1 LPSRLNVSLYS
12 SLIRPLLFRLDPET
26 AHNVAI
32 AVLSWGWPASL
43 VAADTS
49 AADGVELWN
58 LKFRNRLGIAAGLD
72 KNAVAID
79 AWFRLG
85 FGFCE
90 LGTIT
95 AHAQPGNPKPR
106 ITRLIEAEALINR
119 MGFPNDGAQKI
130 ADRLDGDARRRA
142 RKDFPVGIN
151 IGKSK
156 ITPIENAAE
165 DYLGSFKALHDDG
178 DYFVVNV
185 SSPNT
190 PGLRDLQDP
199 VRLAEILHVL
209 RHYNVAHGTKPVLV
223 KLAPDIQTH
232 DLGELV
238 GALVD
243 AGVDGIVAT
252 NTTLDHGKYAGRAE
266 GGLSGRPLRNRADEM
281 IRFISDETSGRL
293 PIIGVGGVLTRDDYQ
308 RKLDAGA
315 TLVQVYTGLVY
326 RGPELIAEILG

>member
-1 LPSRLNVSLYS
+1 MTLYS

-32 AVLSWGWPASL
+32 EILSWGWPAAF
-43 VAADTS
+43 VAVDTS
-49 AADGVELWN
+49 AAEPVELWN

-79 AWFRLG
+79 AWYRLG

-106 ITRLIEAEALINR
+106 ITRLVEAEALINR
-119 MGFPNDGAQKI
+119 MGFPNDGASAI
-130 ADRLDGDARRRA
+130 ADRLDGDAGRRA
-142 RKDFPVGIN
+142 RKSFPVGIN

-156 ITPIENAAE
+156 ITPIESATE
-165 DYLGSFKALHDDG
+165 DYLNAFKALHDDG

-199 VRLAEILHVL
+199 VRLTEILHAL
-209 RHYNVAHGTKPVLV
+209 HHYNVTRGTKPVLV
-223 KLAPDIQTH
+223 KLAPDIDTR
-232 DLGELV
+232 DLGELLE
-238 GALVD
+238 AIIN

-266 GGLSGRPLRNRADEM
+266 GGLSGRPLRNRSDEM
-281 IRFISDETSGRL
+281 IRFISEETSGRL
-293 PIIGVGGVLTRDDYQ
+293 PIIGVGGVLTRDDYA

-315 TLVQVYTGLVY
+315 MLVQVYTGFVY
-326 RGPELIAEILG
+326 RGPELIQEILG